1 MLSNAEIEALE
12 EILFA
17 EPWGDEALDFFGLH
31 GVISA
36 SVVGP
41 IALEAD
47 AIFRLATGSDTLPS
61 EGIPDVFRGAVEKLA
76 ASMRGALDQGLP
88 LELPEPEDGDP
99 MNALENWCAGFVD
112 TFLEN
117 EDQWLEINEDDT
129 ANLLVPMMTLSGLF
143 EDEDFLKVRESEKL
157 AKQMADAIPDSL
169 TDLYLLYH
177 APA

>member
-12 EILFA
+12 DILFA

-41 IALEAD
+41 VELAPAD
-47 AIFRLATGSDTLPS
+47 IFRLATGIDTLPK
-61 EGIPDVFRGAVEKLA
+61 EGVPDAFLGAVQKLA
-76 ASMRGALDQGLP
+76 ASMKSALDMGLP

-117 EDQWLEINEDDT
+117 EDQWLEISEDDA

-143 EDEDFLKVRESEKL
+143 EDEDFRKVLESEKL
-157 AKQMADAIPDSL
+157 TKQMADAIPDSL